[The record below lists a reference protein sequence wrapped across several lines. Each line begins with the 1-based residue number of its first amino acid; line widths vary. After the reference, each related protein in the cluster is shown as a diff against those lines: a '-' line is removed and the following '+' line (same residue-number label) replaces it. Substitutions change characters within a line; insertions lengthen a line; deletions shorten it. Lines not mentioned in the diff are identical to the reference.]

1 MAKQRIDM
9 RKVRELLRLHFERGI
24 ISVRE
29 LSKLSNVG
37 KSTVSDYLNGFKCK
51 IRSHPDTHSGNIRAG
66 IPVTSGHPFWNY
78 PDS

>member
-24 ISVRE
+24 TSVRE

-37 KSTVSDYLNGFKCK
+37 KTTVSDYLNGFK
-51 IRSHPDTHSGNIRAG
+51 RSGLAYSQISAL
-66 IPVTSGHPFWNY
+66 S
-78 PDS
+78 DSELTAAIHGSQKTANPK